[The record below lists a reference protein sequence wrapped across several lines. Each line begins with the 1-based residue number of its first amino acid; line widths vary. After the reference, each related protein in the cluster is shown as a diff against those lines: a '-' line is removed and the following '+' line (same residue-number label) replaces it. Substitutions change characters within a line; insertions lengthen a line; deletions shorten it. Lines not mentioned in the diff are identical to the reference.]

1 MESSIVSLHLTS
13 SLLAPFSFHFSHSRL
28 PLSSPT
34 LRSKPSRH
42 RFRASIKPFIPPLP
56 HPYPR
61 VSASLTLPDLRSSEK
76 SPDLSGLCAAVLH
89 NARKPLAFL
98 FFCVAV
104 GFLPIPTA
112 GIRALAAAA
121 TVQSR
126 KEKTRNSQTL
136 KDHEFSEYTRKLLA
150 DVSILLQ
157 RIEEVK
163 SSRGDM
169 DGVREALKAVKNK
182 RKEVQEEV
190 LGKLN
195 LELRELQREKM
206 ELVKRSEDVMNSAL
220 KRQDKLSRKKGVGA
234 GVRKNVQALENYLIA
249 AEKEY
254 SDLLE
259 KVGDI
264 EDRILRRETLTFSIA
279 IRELSFIERESEL
292 LVERFGRR
300 LKQDGVVSPLKMTSR
315 LSKDD
320 IKKELET
327 AQNDYWEQML
337 LPKILEAEDPE
348 IYSETSTG
356 GFVSNIRRAL
366 NESKLMQM
374 NMEAQLRRKLKK
386 FGDENLLL
394 VKTSEDEV
402 LKGFPEA
409 ELKWMFGQKE
419 FVIPRAV
426 SLHLFHG
433 WKKWREEAKANLKKE
448 LLENVDRGR
457 HYMDQR
463 KGHIIMDREKLM
475 TKTWYNDERNRWEMD
490 PVAVPFAVSK
500 RLVGRANI
508 RHDWAVMYL
517 TLKGEDKEY
526 YVDLKEFDLLFEDFG
541 GFDGLYVKMLASG
554 VPTSVQLMWIPL
566 SELDIRQQF
575 LLLARPPSQFL
586 VGLWKSS
593 IVSYM
598 REWAF
603 SKTKNIIDDLMIVVG
618 FPLVEVIIP
627 KQIRMSLGMA
637 WPEEAD
643 QAVGATW
650 YLEWQSKAE
659 MNYRSRK
666 RESIRWFLG
675 YGPLHRN
682 PNWQKFRRVKF
693 YFKYKLYR
701 MIRRRKEGVD
711 PIRSAF
717 DQMKRVKNPPIPLQ
731 DFACVES
738 MREEIND
745 IVTCLRDP
753 TAFQEK
759 GARAP
764 RGVLIVGEIGTGKTS
779 LALAI
784 AAEARVPVVQVE
796 ARQLEPGLWVGQSA
810 SNVRELFQT
819 ARDLAP
825 VIIFVEDFD
834 LFAGVRGQF
843 IHTKKQDHE
852 SFINQLLVELD
863 GFEKQDGVVLLAT
876 TRTLKQIDEALRRP
890 GRMDRVLHLQRPTQM
905 EREKILRLA
914 AKETM
919 DDELID
925 FVDWKKVA
933 EKTALLRPIELKF
946 VPLALEGSAF
956 RSKILD
962 TDELNSYCNWFACL
976 RKTVPKWLRGT
987 NIYKSI
993 SKSVVNHLGL
1003 ILTRE
1008 DMESVVDLME
1018 PYGQISNGIELYS
1031 PPLDWTRETKFPH
1044 AVWAAGRALIALLL
1058 PNFDVVDNIWLEP
1071 AAWEGIGCTRI
1082 SKAKNE
1088 GSVNGNLESRSYLEK
1103 KLVFCFGSHV
1113 ASQLLLPFG
1122 EENFLSTSELKQAQE
1137 IATRM
1142 VIEYGWSPDDSPA
1155 IYITSKAVT
1164 TLSMGNSHEF
1174 EIAAKVQ
1181 KIYDL
1186 AYDKAKE
1193 MLQKN
1198 RKVLE
1203 IIVEQLL
1210 NFETLTG
1217 EDLLN
1222 ILKNNGE
1229 IPEKEPFF
1237 LSKQFY
1243 KKWECRSI
1251 GPFGGCNIKG
1261 LQFCNLHSSRT
1272 VGTRKII
1279 KYWRNYCV
1287 QEHWGGTVRPRMH
1300 SQEFCATD

>member
-61 VSASLTLPDLRSSEK
+61 VSASLTLPDRRSSEK

-234 GVRKNVQALENYLIA
+234 GVRKNVQALENDLIA

-300 LKQDGVVSPLKMTSR
+300 LKQDGVVSR

-448 LLENVDRGR
+448 LLENVDHGR

-463 KGHIIMDREKLM
+463 KWQRSREAMSLRNNSNDKAATAIMATTTTQSCTDLCLDLLIFLLQGHIIMDREKLM

-526 YVDLKEFDLLFEDFG
+526 YVDLK
-541 GFDGLYVKMLASG
+541 
-554 VPTSVQLMWIPL
+554 
-566 SELDIRQQF
+566 
-575 LLLARPPSQFL
+575 
-586 VGLWKSS
+586 
-593 IVSYM
+593 
-598 REWAF
+598 
-603 SKTKNIIDDLMIVVG
+603 
-618 FPLVEVIIP
+618 
-627 KQIRMSLGMA
+627 IRMSLGMA

-666 RESIRWFLG
+666 RESIRWFSISYHTNVSISCR
-675 YGPLHRN
+675 YGMY
-682 PNWQKFRRVKF
+682 Q
-693 YFKYKLYR
+693 
-701 MIRRRKEGVD
+701 
-711 PIRSAF
+711 A
-717 DQMKRVKNPPIPLQ
+717 
-731 DFACVES
+731 
-738 MREEIND
+738 
-745 IVTCLRDP
+745 
-753 TAFQEK
+753 
-759 GARAP
+759 
-764 RGVLIVGEIGTGKTS
+764 VLSYTEHTDTWYT
-779 LALAI
+779 
-784 AAEARVPVVQVE
+784 
-796 ARQLEPGLWVGQSA
+796 WV
-810 SNVRELFQT
+810 
-819 ARDLAP
+819 
-825 VIIFVEDFD
+825 
-834 LFAGVRGQF
+834 
-843 IHTKKQDHE
+843 
-852 SFINQLLVELD
+852 
-863 GFEKQDGVVLLAT
+863 
-876 TRTLKQIDEALRRP
+876 RT
-890 GRMDRVLHLQRPTQM
+890 
-905 EREKILRLA
+905 
-914 AKETM
+914 
-919 DDELID
+919 
-925 FVDWKKVA
+925 DWKKEHV
-933 EKTALLRPIELKF
+933 
-946 VPLALEGSAF
+946 
-956 RSKILD
+956 
-962 TDELNSYCNWFACL
+962 
-976 RKTVPKWLRGT
+976 
-987 NIYKSI
+987 
-993 SKSVVNHLGL
+993 
-1003 ILTRE
+1003 
-1008 DMESVVDLME
+1008 
-1018 PYGQISNGIELYS
+1018 
-1031 PPLDWTRETKFPH
+1031 
-1044 AVWAAGRALIALLL
+1044 L
-1058 PNFDVVDNIWLEP
+1058 PE
-1071 AAWEGIGCTRI
+1071 
-1082 SKAKNE
+1082 
-1088 GSVNGNLESRSYLEK
+1088 
-1103 KLVFCFGSHV
+1103 
-1113 ASQLLLPFG
+1113 
-1122 EENFLSTSELKQAQE
+1122 
-1137 IATRM
+1137 
-1142 VIEYGWSPDDSPA
+1142 
-1155 IYITSKAVT
+1155 
-1164 TLSMGNSHEF
+1164 
-1174 EIAAKVQ
+1174 
-1181 KIYDL
+1181 
-1186 AYDKAKE
+1186 
-1193 MLQKN
+1193 
-1198 RKVLE
+1198 
-1203 IIVEQLL
+1203 
-1210 NFETLTG
+1210 
-1217 EDLLN
+1217 
-1222 ILKNNGE
+1222 
-1229 IPEKEPFF
+1229 
-1237 LSKQFY
+1237 
-1243 KKWECRSI
+1243 
-1251 GPFGGCNIKG
+1251 
-1261 LQFCNLHSSRT
+1261 
-1272 VGTRKII
+1272 
-1279 KYWRNYCV
+1279 
-1287 QEHWGGTVRPRMH
+1287 
-1300 SQEFCATD
+1300 